1 MTMYQQQSGVG
12 GGMLKRHFTMIYNQ
26 LDELREQ
33 MARVESNIADLA
45 LRMQEI
51 NRQYTA
57 LEGSRNQISDT
68 EKTSQ
73 ELTTAV
79 ESLKRDINS
88 LRARFESELLS
99 LGDPV
104 NSREKASSAAPTM
117 TPPVAESPYSQRPLQ
132 APQPQPEPEP
142 EAPKPVEIPEPQP
155 EQTTAP
161 PAPAQAEEVEP
172 PKEQA
177 EAESSSD
184 KTYSPSVKSLEEQL
198 GLVPPSDDAA
208 NQEADEKQ
216 NKPEEK
222 KKRRFF

>member
-1 MTMYQQQSGVG
+1 MYQQQSGVG

-33 MARVESNIADLA
+33 MARMESNVADLA

-51 NRQYTA
+51 NRQYSA
-57 LEGSRNQISDT
+57 FEGSRNQISET

-73 ELTTAV
+73 DLEAAV

-99 LGDPV
+99 IGDPI
-104 NSREKASSAAPTM
+104 NSREKTSSSAPTM
-117 TPPVAESPYSQRPLQ
+117 TPVSSLPPVR
-132 APQPQPEPEP
+132 APQPQPEPEQEP
-142 EAPKPVEIPEPQP
+142 ETPKPAEIPTPQP
-155 EQTTAP
+155 EET
-161 PAPAQAEEVEP
+161 PAPVSPAPEEEVEQ

-177 EAESSSD
+177 ESDSSSD

-198 GLVPPSDDAA
+198 GLVPPSDEGSSE
-208 NQEADEKQ
+208 QTDEKQ
-216 NKPEEK
+216 EKPEEK

>member
-1 MTMYQQQSGVG
+1 MYQQQSGVG

-45 LRMQEI
+45 LRMQEV

-57 LEGSRNQISDT
+57 VEGSRNQISET

-99 LGDPV
+99 IGDPV
-104 NSREKASSAAPTM
+104 NSRATDSSAVPTM
-117 TPPVAESPYSQRPLQ
+117 TPAVSPPPIQAPEHQPEPEPLKPNETPQ
-132 APQPQPEPEP
+132 PQPQPE
-142 EAPKPVEIPEPQP
+142 EAS
-155 EQTTAP
+155 AP
-161 PAPAQAEEVEP
+161 ASPAPAEEVTQTKEAEP
-172 PKEQA
+172 
-177 EAESSSD
+177 ESSSD
-184 KTYSPSVKSLEEQL
+184 KTYSPTVKSLEEQL
-198 GLVPPSDDAA
+198 GLVPPSDDSS
-208 NQEADEKQ
+208 NQQTGEKQ
-216 NKPEEK
+216 GKPEEK

>member
-1 MTMYQQQSGVG
+1 MSGITMYQQQSGVG

-26 LDELREQ
+26 LDDLKEQ

-45 LRMQEI
+45 QRMQEI

-99 LGDPV
+99 LGDPI
-104 NSREKASSAAPTM
+104 NSRERDSPAAPTP
-117 TPPVAESPYSQRPLQ
+117 TPAFTQPPLQ
-132 APQPQPEPEP
+132 VPQPQPEPEP
-142 EAPKPVEIPEPQP
+142 ETPKPTEIPQPQP
-155 EQTTAP
+155 EETSAP
-161 PAPAQAEEVEP
+161 ASPAPVEQSEQ
-172 PKEQA
+172 PKEQT
-177 EAESSSD
+177 EAESSAD

-198 GLVPPSDDAA
+198 GLVPPSEDDA
-208 NQEADEKQ
+208 NQQTDEKQ
-216 NKPEEK
+216 GKPEEK